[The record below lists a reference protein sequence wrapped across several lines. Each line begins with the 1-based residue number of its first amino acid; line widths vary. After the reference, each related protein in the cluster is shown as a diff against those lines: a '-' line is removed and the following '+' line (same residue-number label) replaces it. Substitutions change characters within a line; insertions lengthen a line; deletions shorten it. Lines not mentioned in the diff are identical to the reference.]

1 MREQV
6 RQAAEFVRQGLG
18 EIPPRAVVLGSGLGV
33 LVDHMT
39 EARELST
46 AEIPHFPVSTVPG
59 HAGRLA
65 AGRLDGTPVLALKGR
80 VHAYEGYSQEQV
92 VFPIRLFAE
101 LGVKALIT
109 TNAVGCVNRLF
120 QPGDLVLL
128 TDQVNLMFRN
138 PLRGPNDESE
148 GPRFPDMCAAYD
160 PELAR
165 KARETALRLGLSL
178 KTGVMAGLLGPSYE
192 TPAEIRMLARLEAD
206 VVGMSTI
213 PEAIAARH
221 LGLPMAAIAC
231 VTNYAAGIG
240 ASPLDHAEVTEVAE
254 QARHRFSSLLGALL
268 AEV

>member
-1 MREQV
+1 MRRDVQE
-6 RQAAEFVRQGLG
+6 AAEFVRQRLG
-18 EIPPRAVVLGSGLGV
+18 ELPPRAVVLGSGLGV

-39 EARELST
+39 DLREVPT
-46 AEIPHFPVSTVPG
+46 TEIPHFPPSTVPG

-65 AGRLDGTPVLALKGR
+65 AGLLDGTPVLALKGR

-92 VFPIRLFAE
+92 VFPVRLFSA
-101 LGVKALIT
+101 LGVRSLVT

-120 QPGDLVLL
+120 KPGDLVLL
-128 TDQVNLMFRN
+128 TDQINLMFRN
-138 PLRGPNDESE
+138 PLRGPNDDAE

-160 PELAR
+160 PGLVR
-165 KARETALRLGLSL
+165 KACDTALRLGLDL

-231 VTNYAAGIG
+231 VTNFAAGIG
-240 ASPLDHAEVTEVAE
+240 SRPLDHAEVTEVAE
-254 QARHRFSSLLGALL
+254 QARHRFSTLLSALL